1 MTLPRSPKHQA
12 DEDRAVAWLVTLN
25 PGDAEE
31 SDWQAFTA
39 WLEAEPGHRAAFD
52 RAEQLW
58 ADLDDHVEAL
68 RPARVEQGSPLA
80 APAPRRTSRGRTYQR
95 RRPWLAAPAA
105 AAAAAA
111 AAVVAGFMVLSPSPR
126 LRTPGE
132 TLYQT
137 GVGERR
143 TVALADGTR
152 VTLAGRSSIGVRLTA
167 SERRVRLAPG
177 SEVAF
182 DVHHEAAR
190 PFVVAAGDRQVRV
203 LGTEFVTEREQG
215 RLVVSVRRGV
225 VQVEAL
231 DRAAGE
237 APMRLVRGQQLTY
250 AEGAGRSSVRIVP
263 PDEAFSW
270 TAGRRVYRE
279 SRLSDVAFDLGRDLA
294 VPIQVD
300 AKAARLRFT
309 GVLVID
315 SEDAVVRRLESLLP
329 VVAERT
335 PASITLRARGPG
347 AAL

>member
-1 MTLPRSPKHQA
+1 MTLPRPPPHQA
-12 DEDRAVAWLVTLN
+12 DEDQAVAWLVTLN
-25 PGDAEE
+25 AGDAEE

-39 WLEAEPGHRAAFD
+39 WLEAGSEHRAAFD

-58 ADLDDHVEAL
+58 ADLDDHAEAL
-68 RPARVEQGSPLA
+68 RPARVEQGSALV
-80 APAPRRTSRGRTYQR
+80 APAPRRTSRGRTSPR
-95 RRPWLAAPAA
+95 RRFWLAAPAA
-105 AAAAAA
+105 AAAA
-111 AAVVAGFMVLSPSPR
+111 VVAGLMILSPSPR

-137 GVGERR
+137 GVGEQR

-182 DVHHEAAR
+182 DVHHEAGR
-190 PFVVAAGDRQVRV
+190 PFVVDAGNRQVRV

-215 RLVVSVRRGV
+215 RLVVTVRRGV

-231 DRAAGE
+231 DGAAGG
-237 APMRLVRGQQLTY
+237 ATTRLVRGQQLTY
-250 AEGAGRSSVRIVP
+250 LEGAGRSSVRTVSA
-263 PDEAFSW
+263 DEAFSW

-279 SRLSDVAFDLGRDLA
+279 VRLSDIAFDLGRDLA

-300 AKAARLRFT
+300 ARAARLRFT

-315 SEDAVVRRLESLLP
+315 SEDAVVHRLESLLP

-335 PASITLRARGPG
+335 PESVTLRARGPG